1 MNQTKKKNPLKR
13 LLSMRGMGQ
22 VVTVTIGLIVLLVAF
37 ALINPNFWSPTNR
50 TNLLRQIAPIL
61 IIGIAQSYVLITGN
75 IDLSIGSVVGMS
87 TMVAATL
94 MSKGIM
100 SPIPALLV
108 TLLCC
113 LLIGVLNGLLVAKFK
128 LPPFIATLG
137 TMTVARG
144 IAQLVNGNYNTDSIM
159 KFYPEAAQTFKNVF
173 YYGKTLGLYNGIWIA
188 IILWIVFNFL
198 LSKTRTGR
206 YIYATGSNIDA
217 ARLSGVNVVSTTVI
231 AHSARLLLVSSPAQ
245 PLARARW
252 MPATPMKCMP
262 LRLLSSAAFPR
273 SAVRASCLAL
283 WLARPSGAHFRTA
296 FSLPAHRSRSA
307 TSLSALLLCCL
318 F

>member
-108 TLLCC
+108 TP
-113 LLIGVLNGLLVAKFK
+113 A
-128 LPPFIATLG
+128 
-137 TMTVARG
+137 
-144 IAQLVNGNYNTDSIM
+144 
-159 KFYPEAAQTFKNVF
+159 
-173 YYGKTLGLYNGIWIA
+173 
-188 IILWIVFNFL
+188 L
-198 LSKTRTGR
+198 LSADRRAQWFACRKIQAPAVYRDSWHNDR
-206 YIYATGSNIDA
+206 C
-217 ARLSGVNVVSTTVI
+217 ARHCPARKRQLQHRFYHEVLSRGGPDVQKRVLLWQNSWTV
-231 AHSARLLLVSSPAQ
+231 
-245 PLARARW
+245 
-252 MPATPMKCMP
+252 
-262 LRLLSSAAFPR
+262 
-273 SAVRASCLAL
+273 
-283 WLARPSGAHFRTA
+283 
-296 FSLPAHRSRSA
+296 
-307 TSLSALLLCCL
+307 
-318 F
+318 

>member
-1 MNQTKKKNPLKR
+1 
-13 LLSMRGMGQ
+13 MRGMGQ

-173 YYGKTLGLYNGIWIA
+173 YYGKRLVCITASGSPSSSGSSSTSCSAKPAPAGTSTPPAPTLMQRG
-188 IILWIVFNFL
+188 
-198 LSKTRTGR
+198 
-206 YIYATGSNIDA
+206 
-217 ARLSGVNVVSTTVI
+217 
-231 AHSARLLLVSSPAQ
+231 
-245 PLARARW
+245 
-252 MPATPMKCMP
+252 
-262 LRLLSSAAFPR
+262 
-273 SAVRASCLAL
+273 CLA
-283 WLARPSGAHFRTA
+283 SM
-296 FSLPAHRSRSA
+296 
-307 TSLSALLLCCL
+307 LSAQR
-318 F
+318 

>member
-128 LPPFIATLG
+128 LPPFIANTPIRRKLCKFLPLL
-137 TMTVARG
+137 RPR
-144 IAQLVNGNYNTDSIM
+144 AQL
-159 KFYPEAAQTFKNVF
+159 
-173 YYGKTLGLYNGIWIA
+173 
-188 IILWIVFNFL
+188 
-198 LSKTRTGR
+198 RR
-206 YIYATGSNIDA
+206 
-217 ARLSGVNVVSTTVI
+217 
-231 AHSARLLLVSSPAQ
+231 
-245 PLARARW
+245 
-252 MPATPMKCMP
+252 
-262 LRLLSSAAFPR
+262 
-273 SAVRASCLAL
+273 
-283 WLARPSGAHFRTA
+283 
-296 FSLPAHRSRSA
+296 
-307 TSLSALLLCCL
+307 
-318 F
+318 

>member
-113 LLIGVLNGLLVAKFK
+113 LLIGVLNGLLVAVYRDSWHNDRCARHCPARKRQLQHRFYHEVLSRGGPDVQK
-128 LPPFIATLG
+128 RVLLWQNSW
-137 TMTVARG
+137 TV
-144 IAQLVNGNYNTDSIM
+144 
-159 KFYPEAAQTFKNVF
+159 
-173 YYGKTLGLYNGIWIA
+173 
-188 IILWIVFNFL
+188 
-198 LSKTRTGR
+198 
-206 YIYATGSNIDA
+206 
-217 ARLSGVNVVSTTVI
+217 
-231 AHSARLLLVSSPAQ
+231 
-245 PLARARW
+245 
-252 MPATPMKCMP
+252 
-262 LRLLSSAAFPR
+262 
-273 SAVRASCLAL
+273 
-283 WLARPSGAHFRTA
+283 
-296 FSLPAHRSRSA
+296 
-307 TSLSALLLCCL
+307 
-318 F
+318 

>member
-159 KFYPEAAQTFKNVF
+159 KFYHVAQLNRTLQQRCQVLRKN
-173 YYGKTLGLYNGIWIA
+173 GCA
-188 IILWIVFNFL
+188 IVPAQENC
-198 LSKTRTGR
+198 TGNS
-206 YIYATGSNIDA
+206 GSIHIEPPFWPNCSHRNA
-217 ARLSGVNVVSTTVI
+217 SSW
-231 AHSARLLLVSSPAQ
+231 RLLLSNCS
-245 PLARARW
+245 
-252 MPATPMKCMP
+252 
-262 LRLLSSAAFPR
+262 
-273 SAVRASCLAL
+273 
-283 WLARPSGAHFRTA
+283 
-296 FSLPAHRSRSA
+296 
-307 TSLSALLLCCL
+307 
-318 F
+318 